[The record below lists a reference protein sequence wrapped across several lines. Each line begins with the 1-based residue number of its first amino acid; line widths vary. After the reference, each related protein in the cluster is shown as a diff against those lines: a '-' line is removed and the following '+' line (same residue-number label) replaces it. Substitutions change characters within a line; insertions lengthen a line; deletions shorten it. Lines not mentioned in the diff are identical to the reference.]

1 MYLDMKAAVPNKSSS
16 YAFVQNDDAIV
27 LELPPLRLVAGPD
40 SDEYRVRKFAFKTS
54 AYGWELEPSLQL
66 EDYASGVTRDRL
78 GLKATH
84 AGPQWEPRSK
94 EGPYNEMKRGGR
106 EYKIG
111 GLKLG
116 FELGLWL
123 RNLRFILNA
132 PYINGKVDPARVVL
146 LLYGLEELVISLWSG
161 AEDSHTDNIKIR
173 IEVPVELIR
182 YIPPSPP
189 MPVPLVTQ
197 IKFKF
202 YVETFLGGK
211 NATLTAQGNYKL
223 NGPLGMEGGKV
234 VIPTL
239 EEKQAMVNSMGGI
252 SLDASGVVLATE
264 IRFLVGLGTPVFIAG
279 PYSKFIGS
287 LGLTRGSVLG
297 FAPVCSKTTLK
308 FDAAAGIGAQF
319 TKKFLPNSR
328 IYNLIGEKMKT
339 EFEMEEIKKEIW
351 KPIDSASPDIPRC
364 R

>member
-1 MYLDMKAAVPNKSSS
+1 MLSTTLVSCDRGMSKDSNDSANNSKEMAEDAKDKTSSSKEMPQDEIDEATLAYGYAPVPNSSVT
-16 YAFVQNDDAIV
+16 YQPDVIFIEGGPHAI
-27 LELPPLRLVAGPD
+27 
-40 SDEYRVRKFAFKTS
+40 
-54 AYGWELEPSLQL
+54 
-66 EDYASGVTRDRL
+66 
-78 GLKATH
+78 
-84 AGPQWEPRSK
+84 RS
-94 EGPYNEMKRGGR
+94 
-106 EYKIG
+106 
-111 GLKLG
+111 
-116 FELGLWL
+116 
-123 RNLRFILNA
+123 
-132 PYINGKVDPARVVL
+132 V
-146 LLYGLEELVISLWSG
+146 SWSG

-252 SLDASGVVLATE
+252 SLGASGVVLATE